1 MGYFVNQSLNF
12 TDMITLSNIQA
23 AQKRLKGIC
32 VRTPLIPF
40 SKNENHQQLFF
51 KPENLQPVGAFKLR
65 GAYNK
70 IASLTDAEKKRGIIA
85 FSSGNHAQGVA
96 YAAQKLGIKATIV
109 MPAIAPTIKVAN
121 TKAMGAEV
129 VLLQDGGEEEWRVAA
144 EVLAAKHN
152 YVMIPPFNDETII
165 AGQATVGMEIMEDLP
180 DVGVILVPIG
190 GGGLISGVAAALKLS
205 GKTTKV
211 IGVEPAI
218 ANDAQQSFRQGTI
231 QKLPLSQTRQTMADG
246 MRATQIGDITF
257 AHIQAFVDDIITVS
271 EEEIKMAMQQMLL
284 NSRLVSEPSGAVS
297 AAAFLFKKELL
308 PKAASTVA
316 VISGGNIAP
325 NLLVEL
331 LQ

>member
-1 MGYFVNQSLNF
+1 
-12 TDMITLSNIQA
+12 MITLDDIHA
-23 AQKRLKGIC
+23 AQKRLNGISM
-32 VRTPLIPF
+32 RTPLIEFPN
-40 SKNENHQQLFF
+40 STQNRKLFF

-70 IASLTDAEKKRGIIA
+70 IAALSETEKKQGIIA

-96 YAAQKLGIKATIV
+96 YAAQKLQIKATIV
-109 MPAIAPTIKVAN
+109 MPAIAPEIKIAN
-121 TKAMGAEV
+121 TKAMGAK
-129 VLLQDGGEEEWRVAA
+129 VLLLKDGGEEEWREAA
-144 EVLAAKHN
+144 EALAAKHN

-165 AGQATVGMEIMEDLP
+165 AGQATVGMEIIEDLP
-180 DVGVILVPIG
+180 EVGVVLVPIG
-190 GGGLISGVAAALKLS
+190 GGGLISGVSAALKLS
-205 GKTTKV
+205 GKASKV
-211 IGVEPAI
+211 IGVEPEI
-218 ANDAQQSFRQGTI
+218 ANDAQQSFRLGSI

-271 EEEIKMAMQQMLL
+271 ETEIKEAM
-284 NSRLVSEPSGAVS
+284 RLMILKNRLITEPSGAV
-297 AAAFLFKKELL
+297 ATAAFLFKQDIL
-308 PKAASTVA
+308 PKHALTVA